1 MFLRKFKLTFLL
13 AFLSV
18 GASSAHAHDGALG
31 LDEVLDAFGW
41 DLSKVEIRTE
51 KVTDNFYVLFGA
63 GGNIGV
69 SVGAQGVLIVDD
81 QFPEM
86 IPKVDDAIREIGGG
100 SVDFAVNTHWH
111 FDHAEG
117 NLALGPGGTWL
128 VSQANSR
135 EKMLSDNVVNL
146 VSLKYLQKAYPKSA
160 LPVITFDD
168 TMQFHFN
175 GEQID
180 LMHFGPAHTT
190 GDTAV
195 ILRGSNIVHLGDVFN
210 RSGYPFIDADNG
222 GDLAGMIAFC
232 QAVLDEIDETTI
244 VVPGHGEI
252 SDYAGLENYIKVL
265 STLHG
270 RFEKLIKKGKT
281 LEEVIAAEPTK
292 DFDAEWGANDNF
304 VNRAY
309 TSVKRE
315 LAR

>member
-244 VVPGHGEI
+244 VVPGHFI
-252 SDYAGLENYIKVL
+252 YVTPRCCKVC
-265 STLHG
+265 
-270 RFEKLIKKGKT
+270 
-281 LEEVIAAEPTK
+281 
-292 DFDAEWGANDNF
+292 F
-304 VNRAY
+304 VNQ
-309 TSVKRE
+309 
-315 LAR
+315 L